1 MFRKNNANKEAS
13 SADLDQTAQKNTFI
27 PVKEPKGGFKIK
39 TKRSKNPFKELS
51 KKQKIIAGILTV
63 TIIFGGAFGVF
74 LLNKEEPKPAPVVQK
89 VEEPKPAKT
98 TEASRLT
105 GIEVPLENNKK
116 TATGIMI
123 ENSPDARPQS
133 GLKEAGVI
141 YEAVA
146 EGGITRF
153 MGVFQDDLPTNV
165 GPVRSVRP
173 YYLDFITPYDAGIA
187 HVGGS
192 GQALSEIANQGLK
205 DLDQSIYG
213 HDTSVYWRN
222 SARYAPHNM
231 YTNLLKLKE
240 VEAKKSWT
248 SNYEGFVR
256 GGEDKA
262 VEAPNAKA
270 INIRM
275 SSHNYNVAYQY
286 DQASNSYLRSEGG
299 KPHMDATSNTQLSPK
314 VLIVP
319 IVTRTQNGIYSV
331 YALDNGG
338 KVLVFQNGTVIEGT
352 WSKAGRKSQFKFTGA
367 DGQPLKLAPGQ
378 TWVTLAAAASDVT
391 FTP

>member
-1 MFRKNNANKEAS
+1 MFRKNNANKEANL
-13 SADLDQTAQKNTFI
+13 ADSDQTTQDNAFI
-27 PVKEPKGGFKIK
+27 PVKEQKGGFKIK
-39 TKRSKNPFKELS
+39 TKKSKNPFRELS
-51 KKQKIIAGILTV
+51 KKQKIIAGVLTI
-63 TIIFGGAFGVF
+63 TIIFSGALGVF
-74 LLNKEEPKPAPVVQK
+74 LLSKDEPKPAPVVQK

-133 GLKEAGVI
+133 GLKEAGVV

-153 MGVFQDDLPTNV
+153 MAVFQDNLPTSI

-173 YYLDFITPYDAGIA
+173 YYLDFVTPYDAGIA

-192 GQALSEIANQGLK
+192 GQALTEIANQGLK

-240 VEAKKSWT
+240 VEAKKGWT

-314 VLIVP
+314 ILVVP
-319 IVTRTQNGIYSV
+319 IVIRTQDGIYSV
-331 YALDNGG
+331 YALNNGG

-352 WSKAGRKSQFKFTGA
+352 WSKAGRKAQFKFTGA

-378 TWVTLAAAASDVT
+378 TWVTLAATASDVS